1 MSSRLPET
9 ELANWAFLSPLSKR
23 YAIERHIQ
31 PKQIAGT
38 YEPFRQVLGDAVNKQ
53 LPLFGDED
61 QPSTPWPQIE
71 GRIRA
76 HACCRRNADTLRMNL
91 EVAKATHDFAESEK
105 ITAIPVDVTSL
116 AFGVGHLYQFGL
128 SLLMRFPDRVAAVFL
143 DMRRS
148 NGLSVDGREWVDA
161 AMHERYRAAYPD
173 LAAINLQIWKYRT
186 NSERTIVP
194 LTAGSIG
201 ISYDDLV
208 ADVRETYAIYA
219 SVLAGERDK
228 KRGSSGGSGPLL

>member
-9 ELANWAFLSPLSKR
+9 ELANWAFLSPPNKR
-23 YAIERHIQ
+23 HAIERHIQ
-31 PKQIAGT
+31 PKRIVGT

-53 LPLFGDED
+53 LPLFADLD
-61 QPSTPWPQIE
+61 QPTTPWPQIE
-71 GRIRA
+71 RRIRA
-76 HACCRRNADTLRMNL
+76 HPRCRRDEDALTMNL
-91 EVAKATHDFAESEK
+91 EIAKATHDFAEEQK
-105 ITAIPVDVTSL
+105 ITAVPIDVTSL

-128 SLLMRFPDRVAAVFL
+128 SLLMRYPDRVAAVFL

-148 NGLSVDGREWVDA
+148 NGLSADGREWTFA

-173 LAAINLQIWKYRT
+173 LAAIDLQIWRYRA
-186 NSERTIVP
+186 NAERTIVP
-194 LTAGSIG
+194 LTAGGIS

-219 SVLAGERDK
+219 SVLTGERDK

>member
-9 ELANWAFLSPLSKR
+9 ELANWAFLSPNNKR
-23 YAIERHIQ
+23 DAIERHVQ
-31 PKQIAGT
+31 PKRIIGS
-38 YEPFRQVLGDAVNKQ
+38 YEPFREVLGDAVNKQ
-53 LPLFGDED
+53 LPLFAESD

-71 GRIRA
+71 RRIRA
-76 HACCRRNADTLRMNL
+76 HARCRRDADTLKMNL
-91 EVAKATHDFAESEK
+91 EVAKATHEFAEREK
-105 ITAIPVDVTSL
+105 ITAVPIDVTSL
-116 AFGVGHLYQFGL
+116 AFGVGHLYDFGL

-148 NGLSVDGREWVDA
+148 NGLSIDGRDWVFS

-173 LAAINLQIWKYRT
+173 LGSIDLQCWKYRA
-186 NSERTIVP
+186 NGERSVVP
-194 LTAGSIG
+194 FTAGEIR

-208 ADVRETYAIYA
+208 ADVRETYAIYE

-228 KRGSSGGSGPLL
+228 KRRSGGSGSLL

>member
-9 ELANWAFLSPLSKR
+9 ELANWAFLSPANKR
-23 YAIERHIQ
+23 DAIERHIQ
-31 PKQIAGT
+31 PKQIVGT
-38 YEPFRQVLGDAVNKQ
+38 YEPFREVIGDTVNKQ
-53 LPLFGDED
+53 LPLFGDVD

-71 GRIRA
+71 QRIRA
-76 HACCRRNADTLRMNL
+76 HRRCRRDADTLRMNL
-91 EVAKATHDFAESEK
+91 EIAKATHDFAEQGK
-105 ITAIPVDVTSL
+105 VTAVPIDVTSL

-128 SLLMRFPDRVAAVFL
+128 SLLMRYPDRVAAVFL

-148 NGLSVDGREWVDA
+148 NGLSAEARQWVFA

-173 LAAINLQIWKYRT
+173 LAEIDLQIWRYRA
-186 NSERTIVP
+186 NGERTILP
-194 LTAGSIG
+194 YAAGEIT

-208 ADVRETYAIYA
+208 GDVRETYAIYA
-219 SVLAGERDK
+219 SVLSGDRDK